1 MKKSIPLFLLL
12 VSVTTFGQQGSDNL
26 CVGRHWSPDEA
37 NLKMKEFA
45 AQWNDRASWETRAE
59 KIRSVMREGM
69 QWDKMP
75 DITGNFNPIIHS
87 ARKMDG
93 YIVENI
99 AIESFPGFYITGN
112 LYRPVGKADTAET
125 STTPKTTEVSQK
137 TKSPKNGGTTD
148 PADKAKSGKSAEI
161 DKTGNP
167 PTKYAAIL
175 SPHGHLQDKRLL
187 EDVQT
192 RCAVLARM
200 GAVVF
205 AYDMV
210 GRGESLQV
218 NHKMPIAMFLQTFN
232 SKRVLDY
239 LLSRPDVDAA
249 RVGMTGGS
257 GGATQTFML
266 TALDDRITASA
277 PVVQVSAHFFGGCVC
292 ESGMPVHKSDD
303 LQTNNVEIAA
313 LAAPRP
319 MILVSNGGDW
329 TRNTPRIEYPYIQSV
344 YALYDAEHKV
354 ENVHLPAERHDY
366 RYSKRAPVYNF
377 FAEYLALNAGGIPY
391 EDGYKEDFVTILPKD
406 DLKVFNEDHPL
417 PANALQGDDA
427 VMAYLKLD

>member
-1 MKKSIPLFLLL
+1 
-12 VSVTTFGQQGSDNL
+12 
-26 CVGRHWSPDEA
+26 
-37 NLKMKEFA
+37 
-45 AQWNDRASWETRAE
+45 ASWEKRAE
-59 KIRSVMREGM
+59 KIRSLIREGM

-87 ARKMDG
+87 TRQMDG

-112 LYRPVGKADTAET
+112 LYRPIDSKGK
-125 STTPKTTEVSQK
+125 K
-137 TKSPKNGGTTD
+137 
-148 PADKAKSGKSAEI
+148 
-161 DKTGNP
+161 
-167 PTKYAAIL
+167 AAIL
-175 SPHGHLQDKRLL
+175 SPHGHLEDKRLR

-210 GRGESLQV
+210 GRGESKQV
-218 NHKMPIAMFLQTFN
+218 DHYIPIAMVLQTYN

-239 LLSRPDVDAA
+239 LLSRPDVDTA

-292 ESGMPVHKSDD
+292 ESGMPVHKAEDF
-303 LQTNNVEIAA
+303 QTNNVEIAA

-329 TRNTPRIEYPYIQSV
+329 TRNTPRIEYPYIQEV

-354 ENVHLPAERHDY
+354 ENVHLPGERHDY
-366 RYSKRAPVYNF
+366 RYSKRTPVYNF
-377 FAEYLALNAGGIPY
+377 FDAHLQLDGGVIPY
-391 EDGYKEDFVTILPKD
+391 EEGYKEDFVTVLPKE
-406 DLKVFNEDHPL
+406 DLKVFNEEHPR
-417 PANALQGDDA
+417 PANALQGDAA
-427 VMAYLKLD
+427 VMEYLNLD